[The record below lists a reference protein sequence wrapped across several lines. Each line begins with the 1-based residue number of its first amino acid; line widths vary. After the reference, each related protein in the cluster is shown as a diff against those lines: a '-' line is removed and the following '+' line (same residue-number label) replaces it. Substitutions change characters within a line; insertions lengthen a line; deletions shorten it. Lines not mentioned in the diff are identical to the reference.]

1 LYLEAEDDALYY
13 TDASLTQD
21 DIDRNGDDAMPEPDY
36 FHFYKY
42 EEYPFNLSEFKSW
55 LKQKVKQGIL

>member
-1 LYLEAEDDALYY
+1 
-13 TDASLTQD
+13 
-21 DIDRNGDDAMPEPDY
+21 MPEPDY